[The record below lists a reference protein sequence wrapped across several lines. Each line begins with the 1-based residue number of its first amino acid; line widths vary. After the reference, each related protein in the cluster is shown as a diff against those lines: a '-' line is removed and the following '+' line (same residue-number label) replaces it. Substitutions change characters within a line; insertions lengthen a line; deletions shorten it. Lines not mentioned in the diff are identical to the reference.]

1 MTIRNVLNINSYFDP
16 ILIIETFRRELN
28 NETCR
33 QNVSRKGYIIAAS
46 AVHLDVKNNLIV

>member
-46 AVHLDVKNNLIV
+46 AVHLDVKK

>member
-1 MTIRNVLNINSYFDP
+1 MAICNVLNISIYFDS
-16 ILIIETFRRELN
+16 ISTIETFRRELN